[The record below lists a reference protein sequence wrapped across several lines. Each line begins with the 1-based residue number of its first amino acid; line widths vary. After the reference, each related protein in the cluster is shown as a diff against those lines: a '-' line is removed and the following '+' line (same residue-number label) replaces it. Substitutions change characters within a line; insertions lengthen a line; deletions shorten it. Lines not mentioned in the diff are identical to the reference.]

1 MMASVTRRTK
11 GQTWKK
17 KKRKI
22 ERKRERERERERE
35 RLDTLTQMPVL
46 VVIPVVHSVLLERML
61 GVVAGGGSGQVAGCE
76 AQTD

>member
-1 MMASVTRRTK
+1 MEEEEEK
-11 GQTWKK
+11 DKEK
-17 KKRKI
+17 
-22 ERKRERERERERE
+22 ERERERE